1 MSERKSSPKRRRG
14 SFTTSPSP
22 PSSPQSI
29 FQPPQS
35 IIEGVDLSLQPKQ
48 RQGPPPDLPL
58 QLPQSIVQPKRRR
71 GPDIS
76 LFIIASCHGE
86 LEFNGALPV
95 LINLKTIA
103 NGHLKNF
110 EKKSVGSPGQNVN
123 LAFTNP
129 KFAKPA
135 ATNILLDKLNLKLA
149 KNIPLTPVEEQEM
162 SDLIKKQQRYEE
174 VLHDSSQIDAYL
186 HSLLK
191 EEQQELYGSIAAKLI
206 SEKEFPIDNHD
217 QIIVRIMSEY
227 EQYGNLLR
235 TYPTQELVEQMN
247 NELSV
252 FMKLANELYPDKYEY
267 DIKAETFSCIVQKGP
282 TTGFDSYT
290 SDEIIQSVYS
300 METDH
305 PIDGLTFGFN
315 ISGQVQHYNIFYKA
329 QIEKLI
335 YDIKLGGYDS
345 TIVENVIGE
354 RGLNLL
360 DDRKFFT
367 LERSVVLQLVPEL
380 EGRSEIPTILCL
392 SEIRTS
398 EILLIAAAL
407 QDTFKIKNVKMV
419 DMSCKSFVAE
429 RSNERSDKRR
439 IEIAKQYIYG
449 GYHKNKSKSRKYK
462 SRKYKS
468 RKYKSRKYK

>member
-1 MSERKSSPKRRRG
+1 MDISSK
-14 SFTTSPSP
+14 
-22 PSSPQSI
+22 
-29 FQPPQS
+29 
-35 IIEGVDLSLQPKQ
+35 
-48 RQGPPPDLPL
+48 
-58 QLPQSIVQPKRRR
+58 
-71 GPDIS
+71 S

-86 LEFNGALPV
+86 LEFNGARPV
-95 LINLKTIA
+95 LIDLNTIA

-110 EKKSVGSPGQNVN
+110 EKKTVGSPGQTVN

-135 ATNILLDKLNLKLA
+135 ATNLLLDGLNFKLA
-149 KNIPLTPVEEQEM
+149 MNKTLTEVEKQQM
-162 SDLIKKQQRYEE
+162 SDLIEKQQRYEE
-174 VLHDSSQIDAYL
+174 VLHDSSRIDAYL
-186 HSLLK
+186 DSLTTEEK
-191 EEQQELYGSIAAKLI
+191 EKLYDSIAAKLPDTT
-206 SEKEFPIDNHD
+206 EFPINNHD

-227 EQYGNLLR
+227 QQYGNLLR

-252 FMKLANELYPDKYEY
+252 FFKLSHKLY
-267 DIKAETFSCIVQKGP
+267 DIDYGIEANTFSCIVQKGP
-282 TTGFDSYT
+282 TKGSYT
-290 SDEIIQSVYS
+290 SDEIVQSVYS
-300 METDH
+300 METEH

-315 ISGQVQHYNIFYKA
+315 ISGQIQHYNIFYKA

-335 YDIKLGGYDS
+335 YDIKVGGYDS
-345 TIVENVIGE
+345 TLVESIIGA
-354 RGLNLL
+354 LNLL
-360 DDRKFFT
+360 DDSKFFT
-367 LERSVVLQLVPEL
+367 LEPSLVLQLHPEL
-380 EGRSEIPTILCL
+380 KGRSEIPTILCL

-407 QDTFKIKNVKMV
+407 QETFHMKNVKMV

-439 IEIAKQYIYG
+439 IGIAKQYIYG
-449 GYHKNKSKSRKYK
+449 GYHKNKYK